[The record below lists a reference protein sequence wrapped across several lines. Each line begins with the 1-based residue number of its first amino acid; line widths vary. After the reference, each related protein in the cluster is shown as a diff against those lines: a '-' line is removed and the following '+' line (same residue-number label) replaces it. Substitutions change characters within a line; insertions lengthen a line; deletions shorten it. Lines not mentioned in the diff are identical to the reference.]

1 MDAEKLK
8 LLADNKR
15 LRLEN
20 AGLRA
25 RVAELEGQVK
35 RLTGQVETL
44 AAALEK
50 SQRAGKRQ
58 AAPFRKQ
65 RRAGEPKKPGRKPG
79 DAHGQH
85 AHRSVPK
92 EIDETHDAPLPKSCP
107 YCGSSQLEE
116 THVAEQFQTEIPRRP
131 IVRQFDVHVGHCA
144 ACGGRVQ
151 GRHKRQTSDAL
162 GAAAAQLGADAHAAL
177 ALCNKDLGLS
187 HGKGAKLFRQ
197 LFGVTIARST
207 SVRSM
212 LRTANQCQRAYE
224 EIRQSVRGS
233 PFVVPDETGWRV
245 GGKIAWLHA
254 FPAQAATCYVIDP
267 SRSHR
272 PATELLGENYAGV
285 MIHDGWSPYDR
296 FVEARH
302 QQCVA
307 HLLRRCGELLETATG
322 PAVRF
327 PRAVMSALKSA
338 LSTRDRQAAGKI
350 GRHGLATACGRVTQR
365 MRKLVTPVKT
375 DAANERLA
383 AFLERHLHELFTFL
397 ALPGVDA
404 TNWRGE
410 QAIRPAVV
418 NRKVWGDNRTWR
430 GADAQA
436 ILMSVLRTCHQQHLD
451 SLNYL
456 SQTRRSPDNPPLL
469 LPTR

>member
-1 MDAEKLK
+1 MDAEKRK

-15 LRLEN
+15 LRSEN
-20 AGLRA
+20 AGLRD
-25 RVAELEGQVK
+25 RVGELEGQVK
-35 RLTGQVETL
+35 RLTGQVEKLT
-44 AAALEK
+44 AALEK

-58 AAPFRKQ
+58 AAPFRKKP
-65 RRAGEPKKPGRKPG
+65 RTGEPKKPGRKPG

-85 AHRSVPK
+85 AHRSVPN
-92 EIDETHDAPLPKSCP
+92 EIDETHDVPLPKSCP
-107 YCGSSQLEE
+107 YCGSNQLEE
-116 THVAEQFQTEIPRRP
+116 THVAQQFQTEIPRQP

-144 ACGGRVQ
+144 DCGGRVQ
-151 GRHKRQTSDAL
+151 GRHKLQTSDAL
-162 GAAAAQLGADAHAAL
+162 GAAAAQLGSNAHAAL
-177 ALCNKDLGLS
+177 AICNKDLGLS
-187 HGKGAKLFRQ
+187 HGKCAKLFQ
-197 LFGVTIARST
+197 QFFGITIDRST

-212 LRTANQCQRAYE
+212 LRTASLCRRAYE

-254 FPAQAATCYVIDP
+254 FPGQASTCYVIDP

-272 PATELLGENYAGV
+272 PATELLGEDYAGV

-296 FVEARH
+296 FEAAWH
-302 QQCVA
+302 QQCLA

-322 PAVRF
+322 GAARF
-327 PRAVMSALKSA
+327 PRAVMSVLKSA
-338 LSTRDRQAAGKI
+338 LSTRDRYVAGKV
-350 GRHGLATACGRVTQR
+350 GDHGLATACGRVTQR
-365 MRKLVTPVKT
+365 MRQLVTPVKT

-383 AFLERHLHELFTFL
+383 AFLEKHLHALFTFL

-418 NRKVWGDNRTWR
+418 NRKVWGGNRTWR
-430 GADAQA
+430 GADAQS
-436 ILMSVLRTCHQQHLD
+436 ILMSVLRTCHQRNLD
-451 SLNYL
+451 PLNYL
-456 SQTRRSPDNPPLL
+456 SQTRRSPANPPLL
-469 LPTR
+469 LQTR